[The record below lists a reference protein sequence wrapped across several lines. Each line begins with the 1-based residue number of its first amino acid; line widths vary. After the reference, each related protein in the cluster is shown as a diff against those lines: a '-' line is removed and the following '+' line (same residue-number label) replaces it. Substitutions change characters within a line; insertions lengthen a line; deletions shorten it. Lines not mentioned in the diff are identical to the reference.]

1 MKENYA
7 QALKQVLKYEG
18 GYVDHPKDPGGP
30 TNKGV
35 TQAVYDNWRK
45 SQNLSIQSVRA
56 IADSEVAAIYK
67 NLYWDRVSGDLLPS
81 GVDFAVFDF
90 AVNSGVSRAAK
101 MLQSV
106 VGVTQDGQ
114 IGPATILAT
123 KTYVAMSITNRRLAF
138 MQSLSIWSTFGKG
151 WSARIADVKAQIIA
165 LVKQTYCCSYGVV
178 CCKTSIY
185 AWHFLQEDTRMNSLV
200 TNWKTTIPG
209 VITLIGVLFNIWQ
222 TKTVDWSTLQAALVA
237 VGLIGAKDYNVTG
250 K

>member
-7 QALKQVLKYEG
+7 KCLAQVLKYEG

-45 SQNLSIQSVRA
+45 SQNLPTQSVRA

-67 NLYWDRVSGDLLPS
+67 NLYWDRISGDNLPS

-90 AVNSGVSRAAK
+90 AVNSGVNRAAK

-106 VGVTQDGQ
+106 VGVTQDGV
-114 IGPATILAT
+114 IGPATIEAT
-123 KTYVAMSITNRRLAF
+123 KTYVAMAVTNKRLAF

-151 WSARIADVKAQIIA
+151 WSARIADVKAQI
-165 LVKQTYCCSYGVV
+165 K
-178 CCKTSIY
+178 
-185 AWHFLQEDTRMNSLV
+185 SLV
-200 TNWKTTIPG
+200 G
-209 VITLIGVLFNIWQ
+209 
-222 TKTVDWSTLQAALVA
+222 
-237 VGLIGAKDYNVTG
+237 
-250 K
+250 

>member
-35 TQAVYDNWRK
+35 TQAVYDTWRK
-45 SQNLSIQSVRA
+45 SYNQPTQSVRL
-56 IADSEVAAIYK
+56 INDMEVGAIYRQY
-67 NLYWDRVSGDLLPS
+67 YWDRISGDDLPS

-101 MLQSV
+101 TLQAV
-106 VGVTQDGQ
+106 VGVTQDGV
-114 IGPATILAT
+114 IGPATIQAT
-123 KTYVAMSITNRRLAF
+123 KTYVAMSVTNKRLAF

-165 LVKQTYCCSYGVV
+165 LVG
-178 CCKTSIY
+178 
-185 AWHFLQEDTRMNSLV
+185 
-200 TNWKTTIPG
+200 
-209 VITLIGVLFNIWQ
+209 
-222 TKTVDWSTLQAALVA
+222 
-237 VGLIGAKDYNVTG
+237 
-250 K
+250 

>member
-35 TQAVYDNWRK
+35 TQAVYDSWRK
-45 SQNLSIQSVRA
+45 SQNLPTQSVRA

-67 NLYWDRVSGDLLPS
+67 NLYWDRISGDLLPA

-114 IGPATILAT
+114 IGPATIQAT
-123 KTYVAMSITNRRLAF
+123 KAYVAMAVTNKRLAF

-151 WSARIADVKAQIIA
+151 WSARIADVKNQIA
-165 LVKQTYCCSYGVV
+165 
-178 CCKTSIY
+178 
-185 AWHFLQEDTRMNSLV
+185 SL
-200 TNWKTTIPG
+200 
-209 VITLIGVLFNIWQ
+209 
-222 TKTVDWSTLQAALVA
+222 TK
-237 VGLIGAKDYNVTG
+237 
-250 K
+250 

>member
-1 MKENYA
+1 MKENYP

-67 NLYWDRVSGDLLPS
+67 NLYWDRISGDLLPS

-101 MLQSV
+101 TLQAV
-106 VGVTQDGQ
+106 VGVTQDGV
-114 IGPATILAT
+114 IGPATIQAT
-123 KTYVAMSITNRRLAF
+123 KTYIAMTVTNKRLAF

-151 WSARIADVKAQIIA
+151 WSARIADVKAQI
-165 LVKQTYCCSYGVV
+165 L
-178 CCKTSIY
+178 
-185 AWHFLQEDTRMNSLV
+185 SLV
-200 TNWKTTIPG
+200 G
-209 VITLIGVLFNIWQ
+209 
-222 TKTVDWSTLQAALVA
+222 
-237 VGLIGAKDYNVTG
+237 
-250 K
+250 

>member
-1 MKENYA
+1 MKENYP

-67 NLYWDRVSGDLLPS
+67 NLYWDRISGDLLPS

-165 LVKQTYCCSYGVV
+165 LVK
-178 CCKTSIY
+178 
-185 AWHFLQEDTRMNSLV
+185 
-200 TNWKTTIPG
+200 
-209 VITLIGVLFNIWQ
+209 
-222 TKTVDWSTLQAALVA
+222 
-237 VGLIGAKDYNVTG
+237 
-250 K
+250 

>member
-1 MKENYA
+1 MKENYP

-67 NLYWDRVSGDLLPS
+67 NLYWDRISGDNLPD

-101 MLQSV
+101 TLQAV
-106 VGVTQDGQ
+106 VGVTQDGV
-114 IGPATILAT
+114 IGPATIQAA
-123 KTYVAMSITNRRLAF
+123 KTYVAMSVTNKRLAF

-151 WSARIADVKAQIIA
+151 WSARIADVKAQI
-165 LVKQTYCCSYGVV
+165 L
-178 CCKTSIY
+178 
-185 AWHFLQEDTRMNSLV
+185 SLV
-200 TNWKTTIPG
+200 G
-209 VITLIGVLFNIWQ
+209 
-222 TKTVDWSTLQAALVA
+222 
-237 VGLIGAKDYNVTG
+237 
-250 K
+250 

>member
-1 MKENYA
+1 MKENYP

-45 SQNLSIQSVRA
+45 SQNLPTQSVRA

-165 LVKQTYCCSYGVV
+165 LVK
-178 CCKTSIY
+178 
-185 AWHFLQEDTRMNSLV
+185 
-200 TNWKTTIPG
+200 
-209 VITLIGVLFNIWQ
+209 
-222 TKTVDWSTLQAALVA
+222 
-237 VGLIGAKDYNVTG
+237 
-250 K
+250 

>member
-1 MKENYA
+1 MKENYP

-106 VGVTQDGQ
+106 VGVTQDGV
-114 IGPATILAT
+114 IGPATIQAT

-165 LVKQTYCCSYGVV
+165 LVK
-178 CCKTSIY
+178 
-185 AWHFLQEDTRMNSLV
+185 
-200 TNWKTTIPG
+200 
-209 VITLIGVLFNIWQ
+209 
-222 TKTVDWSTLQAALVA
+222 
-237 VGLIGAKDYNVTG
+237 
-250 K
+250 

>member
-1 MKENYA
+1 MKENYP

-45 SQNLSIQSVRA
+45 SQNLSTQSVRA

-67 NLYWDRVSGDLLPS
+67 NLYWDRISGDLLPS

-101 MLQSV
+101 TLQAV
-106 VGVTQDGQ
+106 VGVTQDGV
-114 IGPATILAT
+114 IGPATIQAT
-123 KTYVAMSITNRRLAF
+123 KTYIAMTVTNKRLAF

-151 WSARIADVKAQIIA
+151 WSARIADVKAQI
-165 LVKQTYCCSYGVV
+165 L
-178 CCKTSIY
+178 
-185 AWHFLQEDTRMNSLV
+185 SLV
-200 TNWKTTIPG
+200 G
-209 VITLIGVLFNIWQ
+209 
-222 TKTVDWSTLQAALVA
+222 
-237 VGLIGAKDYNVTG
+237 
-250 K
+250 

>member
-35 TQAVYDNWRK
+35 TQAVYDSWRK
-45 SQNLSIQSVRA
+45 SQNLPTQSVRA

-67 NLYWDRVSGDLLPS
+67 NLYWDRVSGDDLPA
-81 GVDFAVFDF
+81 GVDFAVFDY

-101 MLQSV
+101 TLQAV
-106 VGVTQDGQ
+106 VGVTQDGV
-114 IGPATILAT
+114 IGPATIQAT
-123 KTYVAMSITNRRLAF
+123 KTYVAMSVTNKRLAF

-165 LVKQTYCCSYGVV
+165 LVG
-178 CCKTSIY
+178 
-185 AWHFLQEDTRMNSLV
+185 
-200 TNWKTTIPG
+200 
-209 VITLIGVLFNIWQ
+209 
-222 TKTVDWSTLQAALVA
+222 
-237 VGLIGAKDYNVTG
+237 
-250 K
+250 